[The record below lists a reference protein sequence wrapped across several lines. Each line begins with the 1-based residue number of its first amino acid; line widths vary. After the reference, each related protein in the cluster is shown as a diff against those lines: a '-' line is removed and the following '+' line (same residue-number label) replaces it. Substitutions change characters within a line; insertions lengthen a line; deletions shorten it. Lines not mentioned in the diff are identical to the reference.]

1 MNDALKDATRRI
13 SGLAEL
19 LREKTLDVVKGFGT
33 VEIVSALMTISDM
46 ELDLLIRRSQET
58 AGMSKV
64 DKLIFDKS
72 VEFIV
77 KRFKD
82 LEKTYDWT
90 IVLQGAVRYGVVC
103 LLEKHMIQRSRVDR
117 IASREPYGDA

>member
-1 MNDALKDATRRI
+1 
-13 SGLAEL
+13 
-19 LREKTLDVVKGFGT
+19 
-33 VEIVSALMTISDM
+33 
-46 ELDLLIRRSQET
+46 
-58 AGMSKV
+58 MSKV